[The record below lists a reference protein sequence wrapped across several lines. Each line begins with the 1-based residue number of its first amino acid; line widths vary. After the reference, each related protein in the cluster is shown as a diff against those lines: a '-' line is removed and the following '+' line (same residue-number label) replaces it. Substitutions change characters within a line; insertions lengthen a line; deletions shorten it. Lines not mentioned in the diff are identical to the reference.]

1 MEQSTKDKVAETVG
15 TAKEK
20 TAEQAGQVTE
30 RGRGVVREQLGQRSM
45 RLGDQVGSTSQTLR
59 QVADQARSQG
69 NDQQARLAEQ
79 AADRADRLSSYLVE
93 ADPDEMLQRVEDM
106 ARRQPWLV
114 AGAGALVG
122 FTLARALKVSS
133 SQRYETRYGDRDSLY
148 STGYTPT
155 PQITYGRETWADD
168 QTVIAP
174 SMGERTGLVE
184 EELRQ

>member
-1 MEQSTKDKVAETVG
+1 
-15 TAKEK
+15 
-20 TAEQAGQVTE
+20 
-30 RGRGVVREQLGQRSM
+30 
-45 RLGDQVGSTSQTLR
+45 
-59 QVADQARSQG
+59 
-69 NDQQARLAEQ
+69 
-79 AADRADRLSSYLVE
+79 
-93 ADPDEMLQRVEDM
+93 MLQRVEDM